1 MEIFTDGSHSLKP
14 RMSGVGAV
22 ILNNGHEHQIG
33 AYTDKC
39 VDNNVA
45 EVVAIA
51 FAIKYIKDH
60 KIIDNSK
67 DKNII
72 IYSDSANALRKIHQL
87 SPGKDEFEQQALD
100 FIQDFLQTTSKKVTL
115 FQIKGHVHDGTKIA
129 YYNNIADGL
138 ASDYRY
144 IGLVKLQNKL
154 FKQSLKNKKYKNR

>member
-22 ILNNGHEHQIG
+22 ILNNGYEHQIG

-67 DKNII
+67 DKNLI
-72 IYSDSANALRKIHQL
+72 IYSDSANALRKIRQL
-87 SPGKDEFEQQALD
+87 SPGKDDFEQTALD
-100 FIQDFLQTTSKKVTL
+100 FIQDFLQTTSKKVTF
-115 FQIKGHVHDGTKIA
+115 FQIKGHVHDGTKLSH
-129 YYNNIADGL
+129 YNNIADSL

-144 IGLVKLQNKL
+144 LGLIKLQNRL
-154 FKQSLKNKKYKNR
+154 YNQSLKHKKSKYR

>member
-51 FAIKYIKDH
+51 FCH
-60 KIIDNSK
+60 
-67 DKNII
+67 
-72 IYSDSANALRKIHQL
+72 
-87 SPGKDEFEQQALD
+87 
-100 FIQDFLQTTSKKVTL
+100 
-115 FQIKGHVHDGTKIA
+115 
-129 YYNNIADGL
+129 
-138 ASDYRY
+138 
-144 IGLVKLQNKL
+144 
-154 FKQSLKNKKYKNR
+154 

>member
-1 MEIFTDGSHSLKP
+1 MEIYTDGSHSLKP
-14 RMSGVGAV
+14 RMSGVGVV
-22 ILNNGHEHQIG
+22 ILNNGQEHHIG
-33 AYTDKC
+33 GYTDKC

-51 FAIKYIKDH
+51 YAIKYIKDH
-60 KIIDNSK
+60 KIVDNTK

-87 SPGKDEFEQQALD
+87 STGKNEFEQQALD
-100 FIQDFLQTTSKKVTL
+100 YIQNFLQTTSKKVTL
-115 FQIKGHVHDGTKIA
+115 FQIKGHVHDETKIA

-144 IGLVKLQNKL
+144 LGLVKLQDRL
-154 FKQSLKNKKYKNR
+154 FKQSFKHKKYKNR

>member
-22 ILNNGHEHQIG
+22 ILNNGNEHQIG

-67 DKNII
+67 DKNLI
-72 IYSDSANALRKIHQL
+72 IYSDSANALRKIRQL
-87 SPGKDEFEQQALD
+87 SPGKDDFEQTALD
-100 FIQDFLQTTSKKVTL
+100 FIQDFLQTTSKKKLHFFKLKVT
-115 FQIKGHVHDGTKIA
+115 FTME
-129 YYNNIADGL
+129 
-138 ASDYRY
+138 
-144 IGLVKLQNKL
+144 QNYL
-154 FKQSLKNKKYKNR
+154 TIII